1 MNRADYLGKKSNKK
15 ELTGEL
21 PMPSGKGVFIIRR
34 PPFQQWMQAGRMPD
48 YLLEKMLKSSPLI
61 DDGGERQPV
70 QEMKD
75 NEAKEA
81 LKFMRA
87 SMVYACVEPKLYADN
102 DPDAPPD
109 ALFLGDLEP
118 EDFQALLT
126 EVQQACPCVPVATR
140 NGGEVSVNTLTDFRV
155 QEQPGNNVRAVNTVA
170 DVENFLTATE

>member
-1 MNRADYLGKKSNKK
+1 MNRADFLAKAKAKPS
-15 ELTGEL
+15 LTGQL
-21 PMPSGKGVFIIRR
+21 KMPSGVVFTLRR

-48 YLLEKMLKSSPLI
+48 YLLEKMLKTSPLI

-75 NEAKEA
+75 KEAKEA

-87 SMVYACVEPKLYADN
+87 SMVYACVEPKLYADD
-102 DPDAPPD
+102 DPTAPAD

-126 EVQQACPCVPVATR
+126 EVQQACPCVPVAMK
-140 NGGEVSVNTLTDFRV
+140 NGGEVSVNTLTDFRA
-155 QEQPGNNVRAVNTVA
+155 QEQPGHAVGVINTVA
-170 DVENFLTATE
+170 EVENFLTATE